1 MIFFFV
7 AASIDTD
14 SSPLGLPLRGAP
26 DPLVRILHV
35 V

>member
-14 SSPLGLPLRGAP
+14 SSPLGFPLRGAP
-26 DPLVRILHV
+26 DALVRIFHTV
-35 V
+35 